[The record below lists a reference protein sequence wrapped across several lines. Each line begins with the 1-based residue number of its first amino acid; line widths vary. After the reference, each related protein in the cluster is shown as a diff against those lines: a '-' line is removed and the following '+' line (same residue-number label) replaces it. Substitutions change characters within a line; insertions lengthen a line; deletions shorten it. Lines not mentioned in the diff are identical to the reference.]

1 MGNDLEVRVKNAED
15 DVEAEPGDE
24 EIASPIAAGEGENS
38 RDEREGI
45 DQDRDEHVLDE
56 ILRCEIAGR
65 IRGILP
71 DSDDSGRNR
80 DDTEEDEKPA

>member
-15 DVEAEPGDE
+15 NVEAEPCDE
-24 EIASPIAAGEGENS
+24 AIAGPIVATERENS

-45 DQDRDEHVLDE
+45 DQDRDEHIFEEVLG
-56 ILRCEIAGR
+56 REIAGR
-65 IRGILP
+65 IRGVLP
-71 DSDDSGRNR
+71 GSDDSGHNC